1 MPSLRIVISP
11 DIFCAEDGL
20 SASITAVGRGLREE
34 VPPPPPH
41 VRRID
46 LLRWYLMIWQIM
58 VVGHDQKQLQVRS
71 GVVLRAFT

>member
-20 SASITAVGRGLREE
+20 RARITAVGRRLREE
-34 VPPPPPH
+34 VPPPPH